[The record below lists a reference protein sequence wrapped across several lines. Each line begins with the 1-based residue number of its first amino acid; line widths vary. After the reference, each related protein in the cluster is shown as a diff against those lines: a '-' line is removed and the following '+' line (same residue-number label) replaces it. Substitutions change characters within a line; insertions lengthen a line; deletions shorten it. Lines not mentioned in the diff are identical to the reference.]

1 MDYENPRKGD
11 WKGGGPIDSP
21 KSKVRPRWL
30 RPVPDSFLTAV
41 N

>member
-11 WKGGGPIDSP
+11 WKGRSPTDSP
-21 KSKVRPRWL
+21 KSKVRPLWL
-30 RPVPDSFLTAV
+30 RPVPDSLTAI